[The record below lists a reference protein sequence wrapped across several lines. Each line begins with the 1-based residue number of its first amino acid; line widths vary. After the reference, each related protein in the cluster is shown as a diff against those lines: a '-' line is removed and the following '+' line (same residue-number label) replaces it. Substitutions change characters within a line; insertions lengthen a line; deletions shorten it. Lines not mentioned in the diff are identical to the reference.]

1 MIRRLNY
8 KDTIGVYDFIRS
20 NKDKYEDFYI
30 TINKSRVF
38 LKDLKLIKKILS
50 YQEVFAIEEKGDIVA
65 ILLIYRERGFR
76 PYVKVLANKNKYV
89 YDLLKFLNWNFNSEL
104 FIKAK
109 KYNPIIN
116 IAQGFF
122 FNFIGGRGQEILL
135 VKQKR
140 EVKNDKFISKN

>member
-1 MIRRLNY
+1 MIRKLNW
-8 KDTIGVYDFIRS
+8 KDTINVYDFIV
-20 NKDKYEDFYI
+20 NTKDKYEDFYI
-30 TINKSRVF
+30 TIDKNRVY
-38 LKDLKLIKKILS
+38 LKDQKLIKKILNR
-50 YQEVFAIEEKGDIVA
+50 QEVFGIEEKGDIIA
-65 ILLIYRERGFR
+65 LLLIYREKSFR
-76 PYVKVLANKNKYV
+76 SYVRILSSKNSYI
-89 YDLLKFLNWNFNSEL
+89 YDLLKFLNWNFNNEL

-140 EVKNDKFISKN
+140 EVKNNKSIGKN